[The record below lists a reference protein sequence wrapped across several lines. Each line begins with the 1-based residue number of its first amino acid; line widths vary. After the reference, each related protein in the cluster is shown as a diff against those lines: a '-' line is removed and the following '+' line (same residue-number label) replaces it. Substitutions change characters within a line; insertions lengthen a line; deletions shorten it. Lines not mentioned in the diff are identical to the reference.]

1 MEELDIQNKDVSLTD
16 YSKTREKGIVAT
28 SFVGIGGNV
37 LLVAIKAVVGFLA
50 GSISLIMDALNNL
63 TDALSSI
70 ITIIG
75 TKLSNKKPDRKH
87 PYGHGRIEYLTAT
100 IIGAIILFAGGMA
113 IYESIVSIVDY
124 FSTKIMPNYTIV
136 ALVLIGVGIVI
147 KLGIGLFYR
156 IQAKKLNS
164 DFDVVLA
171 MEESP
176 IMLVKPAIAYAK
188 KFKKPL
194 IMYEM
199 DLWPESLLAG
209 GVGKKSFI
217 YKHYKNVSAKIYSQF
232 DKIIVST
239 KEHILYIKELS
250 RCKDLD
256 IEYLAQ
262 YADTI
267 FEESEFGNEDNG
279 VVDLMFAGNIGK
291 AQSVDTIIRAA
302 ALLKENPGFKFHI
315 VGSGSELDNIKKFAT
330 ELITDNVV
338 FYGHRP
344 LEDMPELYKIAD
356 AMLVT
361 LEDKP
366 YANMTIPGKV
376 QSYMAV
382 GKPIIG
388 AINGSCANFIKN
400 NDVGFACPSGDSE
413 ALANLIKGLDLKEL
427 QMIGERS
434 KDVYFKKYSKSIF
447 MKRLISTLD
456 SMKK

>member
-1 MEELDIQNKDVSLTD
+1 MKILLISQYYWPENSRVTDIAESL
-16 YSKTREKGIVAT
+16 KRE
-28 SFVGIGGNV
+28 GNEVTV
-37 LLVAIKAVVGFLA
+37 LTGLPNYPQG
-50 GSISLIMDALNNL
+50 
-63 TDALSSI
+63 
-70 ITIIG
+70 
-75 TKLSNKKPDRKH
+75 
-87 PYGHGRIEYLTAT
+87 Y
-100 IIGAIILFAGGMA
+100 
-113 IYESIVSIVDY
+113 IYEGYRKGENRVQEHNGVHIIRAKLIERRYD
-124 FSTKIMPNYTIV
+124 TLHRLLNYYSFPYY
-136 ALVLIGVGIVI
+136 AS
-147 KLGIGLFYR
+147 KL
-156 IQAKKLNS
+156 AKKLPG

-188 KFKKPL
+188 KYKKPL

-209 GVGKKSFI
+209 GVTKNSFI
-217 YKHYKNVSAKIYSQF
+217 YKHYKKASAKIYSQF

-239 KEHILYIKELS
+239 KEHIPYIKELPG
-250 RCKDLD
+250 CKDLD

-267 FEESEFGNEDNG
+267 FEESNFGNEYNG
-279 VVDLMFAGNIGK
+279 VIDLMFAGNIGK

-302 ALLKENPGFKFHI
+302 ALLKDDPRFKFHI
-315 VGSGSELDNIKKFAT
+315 VGSGSELENIKKLAA
-330 ELITDNVV
+330 ELKIDNVV
-338 FYGHRP
+338 FYGQRP

-356 AMLVT
+356 VMLVT

-382 GKPIIG
+382 GKPVIG

-447 MKRLISTLD
+447 MNRLISTLEL
-456 SMKK
+456 MKK